1 MLTNG
6 KGNFNRYILTQR
18 GVYMGQLEQLFN
30 ILTEFDSEIEILIN
44 EQNELHI
51 TSNAMGYEHCFET
64 NTDGDIDE
72 LKEEIDIFVKS
83 KKIEIAFQ
91 EITPNIE
98 IEWYGDDEIIANSSD
113 WDKEIY
119 LELNDEYKTVDD
131 LIGFV
136 NKLKT
141 YNYVECESCYEND
154 YVEYIVSFKDWKYDY
169 LKYKLYGIED
179 IETKIIYEIS
189 PISQELL
196 TLIRINER
204 YDMDE
209 FYDEDL
215 ITLKIKNIN
224 SVIGISV
231 EDECFHEKC
240 EQIAKS
246 IIFDIS
252 RKYGVDIYLSHF
264 ICSYLDLGDEIYSI
278 QDEVIEKRCIFT
290 NDYDKDLVEY
300 YYEAMQMDISEFQ
313 YMAFYRVIECIF
325 DEVYKYETIQ
335 DVKYIINSDTFSS
348 YDDKDIINIVDIVE
362 KYQKQKNDRE
372 KIRLVFEKYL
382 KGTIRDEAFYIV
394 NKDLIKILKDDLNMI
409 KREEELKDC
418 QKIGNII
425 YDFRCRCT
433 HSNRAFNYRG
443 NFDDNLEELEKYINL
458 IKKICQR
465 IIVNYSVSSIN

>member
-1 MLTNG
+1 
-6 KGNFNRYILTQR
+6 
-18 GVYMGQLEQLFN
+18 MGQLEQLFN

-215 ITLKIKNIN
+215 ITLKILIQLLESQLRMNVFMKN
-224 SVIGISV
+224 
-231 EDECFHEKC
+231 
-240 EQIAKS
+240 
-246 IIFDIS
+246 
-252 RKYGVDIYLSHF
+252 
-264 ICSYLDLGDEIYSI
+264 
-278 QDEVIEKRCIFT
+278 
-290 NDYDKDLVEY
+290 
-300 YYEAMQMDISEFQ
+300 
-313 YMAFYRVIECIF
+313 
-325 DEVYKYETIQ
+325 
-335 DVKYIINSDTFSS
+335 
-348 YDDKDIINIVDIVE
+348 
-362 KYQKQKNDRE
+362 
-372 KIRLVFEKYL
+372 
-382 KGTIRDEAFYIV
+382 V
-394 NKDLIKILKDDLNMI
+394 NRSLN
-409 KREEELKDC
+409 
-418 QKIGNII
+418 Q
-425 YDFRCRCT
+425 
-433 HSNRAFNYRG
+433 
-443 NFDDNLEELEKYINL
+443 
-458 IKKICQR
+458 
-465 IIVNYSVSSIN
+465 